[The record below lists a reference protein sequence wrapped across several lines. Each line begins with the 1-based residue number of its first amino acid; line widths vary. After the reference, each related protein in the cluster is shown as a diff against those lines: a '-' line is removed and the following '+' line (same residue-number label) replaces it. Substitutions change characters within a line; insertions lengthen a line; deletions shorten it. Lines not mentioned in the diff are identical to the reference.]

1 MKNLQLKNYKIK
13 LVVTPGIMPSFHR
26 RTMAMPALIPNRETD
41 MLIPLMIKFQYQHLR
56 SEPSYKDTF
65 YQKFHGK
72 NRFGW

>member
-1 MKNLQLKNYKIK
+1 
-13 LVVTPGIMPSFHR
+13 
-26 RTMAMPALIPNRETD
+26 MPALIPNRETD